1 MGSFLRSISDT
12 TRHVNH
18 PQKVVFCISP
28 PLLGGYGI
36 NRTLS
41 IGCNKSIA
49 TCTFLPSGA
58 CVWIIW
64 RWWITFPL
72 LWCECHY
79 LDMLN
84 TSSLE
89 RIIPSRFDEFFDQW
103 RLCACQR
110 SQRTFRPCVHAWFGL
125 VGWKETSK
133 FFENEFIWMLFGI
146 LFLFICL
153 SFRAW
158 ADTK

>member
-89 RIIPSRFDEFFDQW
+89 RIIPLKIDLTSSLTNEDYALVKEAKEPLD
-103 RLCACQR
+103 LVCACVVWASWLKR
-110 SQRTFRPCVHAWFGL
+110 NLKVFRKWVHLDAIWNF
-125 VGWKETSK
+125 V
-133 FFENEFIWMLFGI
+133 FIY
-146 LFLFICL
+146 LFI
-153 SFRAW
+153 F
-158 ADTK
+158 